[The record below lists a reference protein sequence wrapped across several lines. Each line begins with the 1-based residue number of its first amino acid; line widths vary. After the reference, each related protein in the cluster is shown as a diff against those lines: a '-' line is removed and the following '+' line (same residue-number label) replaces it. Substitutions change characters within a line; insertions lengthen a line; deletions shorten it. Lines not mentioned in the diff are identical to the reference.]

1 MVDLRWLEG
10 VFMNLCF
17 VFVIFLPDGSSIPE
31 TFLSRHGV
39 RWCSPSPPPPLLRLP
54 SLSLRPP
61 AEPRTPTSSPKREP
75 ERDRRR
81 LWAPAANSASTI
93 DDVIVWRGFERST
106 LLMMCQSKQLHGVIN
121 DSPMPPPSEH
131 CPRCATAGWLHSA
144 LRWHA
149 VDSVHAT
156 IFND

>member
-1 MVDLRWLEG
+1 MGHQFQKHFYPDTEVADA
-10 VFMNLCF
+10 V
-17 VFVIFLPDGSSIPE
+17 LPLPLPFSASLP
-31 TFLSRHGV
+31 
-39 RWCSPSPPPPLLRLP
+39 SPSARPPAC
-54 SLSLRPP
+54 PP

-75 ERDRRR
+75 EQDRRR

-144 LRWHA
+144 SADMQSIRCMPLFLTIKLSLFIHFVGVITAA
-149 VDSVHAT
+149 VV
-156 IFND
+156 